1 MYVSPTSFTVTS
13 SGEVQEITIVTVD
26 AQNVGVSTNVQ
37 LEQPNNGTDYGSFD
51 TTNVTTDA
59 TGKAVVQYTAPSDI
73 TSLVERNITVTELSQ
88 NISKELNIKF
98 TTNTTPGQTTMYE
111 IVADI
116 PGSFAVDSVDKFG
129 IKISEIGNPSN
140 VIANDDVT
148 EVNLTST
155 FLNML
160 VFGNDT
166 DETTYA
172 DLGENTNIQI
182 KSKTLSGV
190 AIIEVSA
197 NIYDGINNVVITAS
211 IPVTIISGPVTT
223 MSMVYIGS
231 IASCVSTPQLHG
243 DKYLIHAVD
252 KYANPAQEV
261 RITPTLINGRKATQQ
276 NTGQINNPGIPDFN
290 DVSVD
295 YTALNIT
302 TDDRLIVTLDS
313 QHNDQRYLGNWSLS
327 SVTANELNFHED
339 YNGTTTS
346 GLSYVIGNDKRVLGT
361 DIVVAHIVDPT
372 NKYITD
378 GSGAL
383 EVEVCFDPALA
394 MHTVTL
400 AAHVI
405 DRGIRTGISA
415 KKAFRW
421 SDFTSSV
428 TTIDNNGATQNVSV
442 SLNIGGDIIEPLIGL
457 DVLVSSF
464 IVKTEPHCQI
474 TTTLNTVTS
483 DAGGHVT
490 LSVSTDGNV
499 SATGGVD
506 TCTLEWN
513 TEPSSILYEY

>member
-1 MYVSPTSFTVTS
+1 VIPASFTVTS
-13 SGEVQEITIVTVD
+13 PGETQDITIVTV
-26 AQNVGVSTNVQ
+26 NSENFGISTDIQ

-51 TTNVTTDA
+51 TTDVTTDA

-73 TSLVERNITVTELSQ
+73 TSLLERNITITETSQ

-98 TTNTTPGQTTMYE
+98 TTNTTPGQTTNYE
-111 IVADI
+111 IVADV
-116 PGSFAVDSVDKFG
+116 PGSFAVDSIDKFG

-140 VIANDDVT
+140 VISNDNVN

-155 FLNML
+155 FSNML
-160 VFGNDT
+160 VFANDT
-166 DETTYA
+166 DNTTYTA
-172 DLGENTNIQI
+172 LGENTNILI
-182 KSKTLSGV
+182 ESKTLSGI

-197 NIYDGINNVVITAS
+197 SIFDGTNIVNITAS
-211 IPVTIISGPVTT
+211 IPVTIISGPVTG

-231 IASCVSTPQLHG
+231 IPSCVSTPQLHG

-261 RITPTLINGRKATQQ
+261 RITPTLINGRKVTQQ
-276 NTGQINNPGIPDFN
+276 NTGQINNPGTPDFT

-295 YTALNIT
+295 FIASNVT
-302 TDDRLIVTLDS
+302 TDDRLIVTLDAN
-313 QHNDQRYLGNWSLS
+313 HYDQRYLGNWSLNS
-327 SVTANELNFHED
+327 ITTNELEFDEI
-339 YNGTTTS
+339 YTGVTTS
-346 GLSYVIGNDKRVLGT
+346 GLSYVVGDEKRVLGT
-361 DIVVAHIVDPT
+361 DLVLAHIVDPA

-378 GSGAL
+378 SSGAL

-394 MHTVTL
+394 AHTVTL

-405 DRGIRTGISA
+405 DRGVRTGISA

-421 SDFTSSV
+421 SDFASSA
-428 TTIDNNGATQNVSV
+428 TTIDNDGLEQDVSV
-442 SLNIGGDIIEPLIGL
+442 NLSIGGDIIEPLIDL

-474 TTTLNTVTS
+474 TTTTNSVTT
-483 DAGGHVT
+483 DGTGNVT
-490 LSVSTDGNV
+490 LSVSTDGNT

-506 TCTLEWN
+506 ECTLEWN
-513 TEPSSILYEY
+513 TEPTSILYEY